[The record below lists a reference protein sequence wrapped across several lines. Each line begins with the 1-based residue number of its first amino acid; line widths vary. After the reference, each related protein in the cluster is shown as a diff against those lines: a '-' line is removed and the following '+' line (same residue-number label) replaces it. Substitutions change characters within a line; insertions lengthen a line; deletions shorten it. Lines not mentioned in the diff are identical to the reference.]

1 MELKLESEIIYENN
15 LDTDKFARML
25 KDPSQ
30 CYKFYWLE
38 AILHLTKDTVEE
50 ISFDAIIN
58 EMIYGAWYTVT
69 CFHLHL
75 GPVIKNNTEN
85 YLEHA
90 INILAKNTDLTQDAG
105 RDEIIQ
111 AIKLNE
117 KELKSDKNELTNC
130 VPYRLLSS
138 FLDELGGG
146 NRLWNQRGRLIEY
159 INRMNAKSAIPYT
172 IIDGKGLQKKI
183 QVNPYWRRLIL
194 DNYSV
199 ILSWIQLKKIRF
211 LQDRNPG
218 VPGII
223 YKLEPEN
230 KESRKLNQAR
240 ALWKSAAEIGGAPLY
255 DIYSGKEL
263 DIKNYDLDHFI
274 PRSYIANDEL
284 WNLTPMEKRLNSSK
298 NNRLPEWDSYFPG
311 LAGIQYYLYR
321 IIFSNTGIRKQFDK
335 CRRDNLNAIWASET
349 LFVDGNTQE
358 RFTNILEHNL
368 KPLHES
374 ARLQGYGMWKCPAQG
389 SL

>member
-1 MELKLESEIIYENN
+1 MELKLDSEIIYENN
-15 LDTDKFARML
+15 LDTIKFAKML
-25 KDPSQ
+25 DDPSQ

-38 AILHLTKDTVEE
+38 AILNLIRDNEVV
-50 ISFDAIIN
+50 SFDAIIN
-58 EMIYGAWYTVT
+58 EMICGAWYTVT

-75 GPVIKNNTEN
+75 GPVIKNKTEN
-85 YLEHA
+85 FLEHA
-90 INILAKNTDLTQDAG
+90 INTLAKNSDLSQDAE
-105 RDEIIQ
+105 REDIIA

-117 KELKSDKNELTNC
+117 KELRSDKTNLTNC

-146 NRLWNQRGRLIEY
+146 NKLWNQRGRLIEY
-159 INRMNAKSAIPYT
+159 INRMNEKTSLLYT

-183 QVNPYWRRLIL
+183 RINPHWRQLIL
-194 DNYSV
+194 DNYPV
-199 ILSWIQLKKIRF
+199 IYSWIQLKKNR
-211 LQDRNPG
+211 LLKDRNPG

-223 YKLEPEN
+223 YKLEREN
-230 KESRKLNQAR
+230 NKIRKLHHAR
-240 ALWKSAAEIGGAPLY
+240 ELWKSAVEIGGSPIY

-263 DIKNYDLDHFI
+263 DLKSYDLDHFV

-311 LAGIQYYLYR
+311 LAGNQYYLYK
-321 IIFSNTGIRKQFDK
+321 IVFSNPGIRKKFEN

-349 LFVDGNTQE
+349 LFIEGNTEE

-374 ARLQGYGMWKCPAQG
+374 ALLQGYGLWKCPAD
-389 SL
+389 LIL